1 MSTSKIQRYFRHGTL
16 VQLRVFE
23 AVARLRSF
31 TRAGEETHM
40 AQPTVSSHMK
50 KLADTIG
57 VPLFEHGARRVRLTA
72 AGEEVYA
79 ACQRLFGVF
88 SELEHAIGDLGGLRT
103 GKLRIATTT
112 SGEYLLPQL
121 LAVFAKRHPGIEVS
135 LHVNSRDA
143 ILERFAE
150 DADDLYLLTNPPVR
164 ADVLAHPIL
173 PNPLVALAP
182 QDHALA
188 KKHAIAFERFA
199 QEPLL
204 VREPGSGTRQAA
216 EEIFRKYRMQPRIR
230 MELGSNDAIR
240 EAMIAGLGVALLYR
254 YSLGTDLRARKLAV
268 LDVRGLPHDG
278 EWHLMRPALKPLSG
292 IAEIFVSF
300 AREEAKRIV
309 DVQVADAAAALPSQG
324 APLTHADI

>member
-1 MSTSKIQRYFRHGTL
+1 MPTSKIQRYFRHGTL

-40 AQPTVSSHMK
+40 AQPTVSAHMK
-50 KLADTIG
+50 KLTETIG
-57 VPLFEHGARRVRLTA
+57 TPLVEHVGKRVRLTP
-72 AGEEVYA
+72 AGEEVHA
-79 ACQRLFGVF
+79 VCRRIFGV
-88 SELEHAIGDLGGLRT
+88 LTDLDQVLVDLKGLRT

-121 LAVFAKRHPGIEVS
+121 LAAFVRRHPGIDVS

-143 ILERFAE
+143 ILARFEE

-164 ADVLAHPIL
+164 ADMLTHAIL

-182 QDHALA
+182 HNHRLA
-188 KKHAIAFERFA
+188 NERDIDFARFA
-199 QEPLL
+199 DEPLL
-204 VREPGSGTRQAA
+204 VREPGSGTRLAA
-216 EEIFRKYRMQPRIR
+216 EEIFRKHALRPRVR

-254 YSLGTDLRARKLAV
+254 YSLGADLRSRKLTM
-268 LDVRGLPHDG
+268 LDVNGLPQDG
-278 EWHLMRPALKPLSG
+278 EWHLMRPALKPRSG
-292 IAEIFVSF
+292 IAEIFVAF
-300 AREEAKRIV
+300 ARDEAKRIFDQRMAEEASPV
-309 DVQVADAAAALPSQG
+309 VC
-324 APLTHADI
+324 